1 MELLILYCGFLSAS
15 LTFVVLGI
23 ALKELSKQLAGR
35 QFIGRSATIFGRQC
49 AGIDV
54 RRQRLPV
61 LAVEEDLRRGRKLK
75 ISLHKYL

>member
-1 MELLILYCGFLSAS
+1 MCNKDQIWSYLSDIVGFFQRL

-23 ALKELSKQLAGR
+23 ALEEFSKQLAGG
-35 QFIGRSATIFGRQC
+35 QFIGRSATIFWRQC

-61 LAVEEDLRRGRKLK
+61 LAMEEDLRRERK
-75 ISLHKYL
+75 